1 MAAIANSIIDLI
13 GSTPLLRLNRVI
25 PDTSATIVVKLE
37 GMNPNGSVK
46 DRIGASMIEAA
57 ERDGLITPGKTTIVE
72 ATSGNT
78 GIGLAMAC
86 VVRGYDMVF
95 TMPDTMTVER
105 RSLMKAFGA
114 RLELTPG
121 ADGLK
126 GAAARAHE
134 VLAEIPDSFMPGQ
147 FENPAN
153 PDVHLRTTGPEIW
166 ADTDG
171 KVDIFVAGVGTGGT
185 VTGTGTYLKSENPDI
200 QLIAVEPA
208 ESAVLSGKEP
218 GPHKIQ
224 GIGAG
229 FIPEVLDCD
238 LIDEIICISQD
249 DAITTTRRLC
259 REEGIFCG
267 ISSGAVVKAACDLA
281 ERPENADKLIVA
293 VIADFGER
301 YLSNP
306 VFSEWD

>member
-1 MAAIANSIIDLI
+1 M
-13 GSTPLLRLNRVI
+13 
-25 PDTSATIVVKLE
+25 
-37 GMNPNGSVK
+37 
-46 DRIGASMIEAA
+46 
-57 ERDGLITPGKTTIVE
+57 
-72 ATSGNT
+72 
-78 GIGLAMAC
+78 
-86 VVRGYDMVF
+86 
-95 TMPDTMTVER
+95 
-105 RSLMKAFGA
+105 
-114 RLELTPG
+114 
-121 ADGLK
+121 
-126 GAAARAHE
+126 
-134 VLAEIPDSFMPGQ
+134 
-147 FENPAN
+147 
-153 PDVHLRTTGPEIW
+153 
-166 ADTDG
+166 
-171 KVDIFVAGVGTGGT
+171 
-185 VTGTGTYLKSENPDI
+185 TGTGTYLKSENPDI